1 MSFQLC
7 FDENNSTFFINDI
20 QQEEN
25 VPETNSSSGPSR
37 SSTSNRG
44 RKRTLDNLSWEERV
58 QRKKMK
64 NRVAA
69 QVSRDRKKAKF
80 ESMEQSLLVLKTAYE
95 YQTTEFNELK
105 KNYSKLQKEYTDLR
119 RDFENFK
126 SLTEE
131 RTLTRVAAPAQPA
144 TQPDSSN
151 GSAEGTSWN
160 CDCETDCCRCEDSA
174 TAAHDGL
181 GEKNVRNGGRQS
193 DAHCVPDVELE
204 ECFKITEGDPFQGLD
219 THEIDFGFFEGLF
232 DDDLPLRTADSTTA
246 HYGHVP
252 DSTHQV
258 LPHAQTVA
266 QTQNCAQITYSTDD
280 LFSSSLNQL
289 ETNDECGSDSVTQ
302 SVDNAVDC
310 RTDKSET
317 DSLFDSECLSDD
329 VLDNSLFFTS
339 LNDQYLFDLPT

>member
-151 GSAEGTSWN
+151 GSAASKRTNPLPKGQAGIVTAKPTVVGAKTAPLPRM
-160 CDCETDCCRCEDSA
+160 TDLEKKMFEMAAGKVMRIVSLMSNSRNVLKSPRAIRSKDLIRMRSTLASLKDSLTTIYRCA
-174 TAAHDGL
+174 PPTL
-181 GEKNVRNGGRQS
+181 QLRIMVMYR
-193 DAHCVPDVELE
+193 
-204 ECFKITEGDPFQGLD
+204 I
-219 THEIDFGFFEGLF
+219 
-232 DDDLPLRTADSTTA
+232 LRTK
-246 HYGHVP
+246 
-252 DSTHQV
+252 
-258 LPHAQTVA
+258 
-266 QTQNCAQITYSTDD
+266 
-280 LFSSSLNQL
+280 FSRMHKQ
-289 ETNDECGSDSVTQ
+289 
-302 SVDNAVDC
+302 
-310 RTDKSET
+310 
-317 DSLFDSECLSDD
+317 
-329 VLDNSLFFTS
+329 
-339 LNDQYLFDLPT
+339 